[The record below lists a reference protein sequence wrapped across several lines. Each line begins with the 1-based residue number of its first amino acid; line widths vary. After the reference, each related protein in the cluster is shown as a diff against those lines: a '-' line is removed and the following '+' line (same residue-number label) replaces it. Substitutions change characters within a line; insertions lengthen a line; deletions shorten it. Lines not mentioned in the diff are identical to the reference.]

1 VAIGWDVPPIVI
13 GLALLTAGLAGLGPI
28 RLALSIEPA
37 AALKGD

>member
-1 VAIGWDVPPIVI
+1 MRKSMMFGTAF

-37 AALKGD
+37 GALKGD